1 MDSKLAIVLLERC
14 PFIGRMTTST
24 TLALEDINNIVN
36 DLKEDDNR
44 SDANFKVLHQLIYWK
59 VITVDEAQTLIDN
72 KKIVFDNEI
81 QLGE

>member
-1 MDSKLAIVLLERC
+1 M
-14 PFIGRMTTST
+14 
-24 TLALEDINNIVN
+24 EDINNIVN